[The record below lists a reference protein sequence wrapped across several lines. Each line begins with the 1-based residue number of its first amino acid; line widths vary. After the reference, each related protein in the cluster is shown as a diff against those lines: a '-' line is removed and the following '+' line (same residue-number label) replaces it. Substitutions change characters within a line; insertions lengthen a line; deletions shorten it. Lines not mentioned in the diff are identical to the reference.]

1 MHAYLS
7 SPLKRFFPWIR
18 CPAPV
23 PTPPS
28 GSLRSRPSFH
38 ICPPSPS
45 LSLWPLPPFLTPMN
59 PSAPFCCL
67 LCSEL
72 AVAGLDPPS
81 PRGLHDHSTKVPSF
95 LLLFIS
101 FSVAVVSLASL
112 ESKAQGLEISRSDTV
127 SGVLVSFDLTDEHQS
142 PRRSLSRLTGSKAIR
157 VPMRPPIHDT
167 KDRFW
172 DPEESS

>member
-1 MHAYLS
+1 M
-7 SPLKRFFPWIR
+7 
-18 CPAPV
+18 
-23 PTPPS
+23 
-28 GSLRSRPSFH
+28 
-38 ICPPSPS
+38 
-45 LSLWPLPPFLTPMN
+45 
-59 PSAPFCCL
+59 
-67 LCSEL
+67 
-72 AVAGLDPPS
+72 AGLDPPS

-95 LLLFIS
+95 LFLFIS